1 MYISAP
7 KPPGFFQALCELSLM
22 ISLQRG
28 ILDSDSFKSEPNKLS
43 IKTPPC
49 EVNVEASFFW
59 ASWVKLVELKLS

>member
-7 KPPGFFQALCELSLM
+7 NAPGFFQVLTELSLM
-22 ISLQRG
+22 ISLQSG
-28 ILDSDSFKSEPNKLS
+28 NLDSDSFKSEPNKLS

-59 ASWVKLVELKLS
+59 ACWVKLV